1 MPSTPSRS
9 RSSSRRLAAALLVVA
24 GLAGPLV
31 ACGGTQPATSQVR
44 VAATAPD
51 VSTAPSP
58 SASSPLPTQ
67 PTRGTPSPRI
77 TQPPTGE
84 RHAPDA
90 PRGPQV
96 TPRSATTPP
105 PAPRHSSTPAPTPAP
120 GKQQR
125 LPEGRLTVADTAR
138 LTVGITGLP
147 ASPRL
152 VPGGAPVEFTVTLR
166 NTGNA
171 DHPLIAP
178 VVRFDQYDGG
188 LAPLGSVA
196 GRLERFDPATG
207 AWREAPLPQA
217 AGMDFLLVATGGAP
231 LPRGATTTIR
241 YRVSLAPGLRA
252 GRTELQAYAVSQ
264 PSNQQAGKAATEV
277 TIVP

>member
-1 MPSTPSRS
+1 MQSVDSRS
-9 RSSSRRLAAALLVVA
+9 RSSARRLAAVLIVT
-24 GLAGPLV
+24 GLAGPLA
-31 ACGGTQPATSQVR
+31 ACGGTQPTTPHVR
-44 VAATAPD
+44 AVAAAP
-51 VSTAPSP
+51 TTPAAPSP
-58 SASSPLPTQ
+58 PPASPLPPQT
-67 PTRGTPSPRI
+67 THGTPAPQITRSPKEEH
-77 TQPPTGE
+77 T
-84 RHAPDA
+84 PDT
-90 PRGPQV
+90 PRTPQT

-105 PAPRHSSTPAPTPAP
+105 PAPRPTSPAAPAPTP
-120 GKQQR
+120 GQQQR
-125 LPEGRLTVADTAR
+125 LPEGRLTVDDTAR

-152 VPGGAPVEFTVTLR
+152 VSGGVPVEFTVTLR

-171 DHPLIAP
+171 DYPMVAP

-196 GRLERFDPATG
+196 GRLERLDPATRT
-207 AWREAPLPQA
+207 WREAPLPQS
-217 AGMDFLLVATGGAP
+217 AGMDFLLVATGGVP
-231 LPRGATTTIR
+231 LPEGAATTIR
-241 YRVSLAPGLRA
+241 YRVTLAPGLRA